1 MNVHR
6 SSTLLWRGLTAGCLD
21 VIAVVHIAIA
31 PDHLREAPYAGV
43 LFIALATAALANA
56 ALLLA
61 TEDERVWALTAAL
74 SGCALIAYVISRSMG
89 LPLLGDDVGDWLNPL
104 GVLAV
109 LSEATALVLGGL
121 ALRAA
126 RAYRIVTETERLYA
140 VVAASP
146 PTVPAG

>member
-1 MNVHR
+1 MNLHR
-6 SSTLLWRGLTAGCLD
+6 PSLRWRGLTAGCLD

-56 ALLLA
+56 ALLL
-61 TEDERVWALTAAL
+61 TTQDERAWALTAAL
-74 SGCALIAYVISRSMG
+74 SGSALAAYLISRSVG
-89 LPLLGDDVGDWLNPL
+89 LPLLADDIGDWLNPL

-109 LSEATALVLGGL
+109 LSEAAALAIAGL

-126 RAYRIVTETERLYA
+126 RAYRIVTDTVRLYT
-140 VVAASP
+140 VVPASP
-146 PTVPAG
+146 IDPAG

>member
-1 MNVHR
+1 MDLHR
-6 SSTLLWRGLTAGCLD
+6 SSTLLWRVLTAGCLD

-43 LFIALATAALANA
+43 LFIALATAALVNA
-56 ALLLA
+56 ALLL
-61 TEDERVWALTAAL
+61 TTQDERAWALTAAL
-74 SGCALIAYVISRSMG
+74 SVSALAAYLISRSVG

-109 LSEATALVLGGL
+109 LSEATALLVAGL

-126 RAYRIVTETERLYA
+126 RAYRTDTDTVRLYT
-140 VVAASP
+140 V
-146 PTVPAG
+146 VPAGPIDPAG